1 MKPPTSSDSFSNDLS
16 PNDSLNK
23 DQATQNPPPLPKSQS
38 VIGGNIKFRGE
49 LIGTEDLHIEGTV
62 EGTVIME
69 GHSLTVGAEGV
80 INANIHASNI
90 TINGELTG
98 DVLADEL
105 IAIKQTA
112 KVKGNLIAPRI
123 QLDDGGKF
131 RGSMDMVDNEQEKK
145 ERTQTFKE
153 KLIHPHLPNRTKS
166 EKPSAAP
173 ITAKPMDTNTGND
186 NNKPDHN
193 KPDHKKNDHKN
204 QKK

>member
-1 MKPPTSSDSFSNDLS
+1 MKPPTSPDSISNQ
-16 PNDSLNK
+16 LNSG
-23 DQATQNPPPLPKSQS
+23 DTSNSGASTNPPPLPKNQS

-49 LIGTEDLHIEGTV
+49 LIGTEDIHIEGTV
-62 EGTVIME
+62 EGTIIMQ
-69 GHSLTVGAEGV
+69 GHNLTVGAEGV

-105 IAIKQTA
+105 IAIKKTA

-131 RGSMDMVDNEQEKK
+131 RGSMDMIDNEQEKK
-145 ERTQTFKE
+145 ERTEAFKE
-153 KLIHPHLPNRTKS
+153 KLIHPHLPSRDKS
-166 EKPSAAP
+166 NKLSPAPAQVSAP
-173 ITAKPMDTNTGND
+173 IMAKPADSHSNND
-186 NNKPDHN
+186 Q
-193 KPDHKKNDHKN
+193 KKNDHKN